1 MNQLIHPDCHP
12 FTAAGNLKQ
21 ISAFYE
27 EGRRVMWMMLRAQPR
42 PCFNHE
48 LIDEIMTLARAA
60 KDSGLPIDFW
70 VTGSLVPQIYN
81 VGGDLNFFAEAIRT
95 GRREALRAYAR
106 ACVDCVHAATRGFD
120 TGAISLAMIEGTAL
134 GGGFEAALAHH
145 FVLAQNN
152 ARMGFPEMAFN
163 LFPGMGGYSLVARRS
178 GMKLAE
184 ELIGSGE
191 SHTAEWFHG
200 RGLVDV
206 LIPRGSASLIQTV
219 VTESQVPVIET
230 GAGVV
235 HVFLDASAP
244 EQRAVDIVL
253 NSKVQRPSVCNA
265 LETLLVHQ
273 EAAERLLPV
282 LADRLRAAGVTLRGD
297 DATRAIVPGV
307 LRATD
312 EDWGTESM
320 DLDLSIRIVPDV
332 DAAMEHIARWST
344 HHTESI
350 VTNDVDT
357 SERFLAGV
365 DSAVVMVNAST
376 RFTDGGEFGFG
387 AEVGISTQK
396 LHARG
401 PMGLPELTSTKW
413 IVRGQGQIRG

>member
-1 MNQLIHPDCHP
+1 
-12 FTAAGNLKQ
+12 
-21 ISAFYE
+21 
-27 EGRRVMWMMLRAQPR
+27 MWMMLRAQPR

-120 TGAISLAMIEGTAL
+120 TGAVSLAMIEGTAL

-184 ELIGSGE
+184 ELISSGE
-191 SHTAEWFHG
+191 SHTAEWFQA

-206 LIPRGSASLIQTV
+206 
-219 VTESQVPVIET
+219 
-230 GAGVV
+230 
-235 HVFLDASAP
+235 VFEPGDAYKATRTFIDVMRP
-244 EQRAVDIVL
+244 KLNGMRAM
-253 NSKVQRPSVCNA
+253 
-265 LETLLVHQ
+265 
-273 EAAERLLPV
+273 
-282 LADRLRAAGVTLRGD
+282 LRARQRVLQL
-297 DATRAIVPGV
+297 TRSELMDI
-307 LRATD
+307 T
-312 EDWGTESM
+312 EDW
-320 DLDLSIRIVPDV
+320 V
-332 DAAMEHIARWST
+332 DAAFSIDPKDRAYMERLVMAQNRRAPAGPAVSYTHLPPPTDCPKTTTLPGSTSGRCAITRSTWSIWLAARSNMGVKRR
-344 HHTESI
+344 SPQGPLFSRSGPP
-350 VTNDVDT
+350 VT
-357 SERFLAGV
+357 
-365 DSAVVMVNAST
+365 
-376 RFTDGGEFGFG
+376 
-387 AEVGISTQK
+387 
-396 LHARG
+396 
-401 PMGLPELTSTKW
+401 P
-413 IVRGQGQIRG
+413 